1 MKSPNPGLEKNLQ
14 FFFCLL
20 LTMIHEHLLKA
31 VMNLFQGSDNPRAA
45 ESIYSDSNMNIL
57 ELEIKLES
65 VQE

>member
-1 MKSPNPGLEKNLQ
+1 
-14 FFFCLL
+14 
-20 LTMIHEHLLKA
+20 MIHEHLLKA

-57 ELEIKLES
+57 EIEIKLES